1 MTNDDVLLVPV
12 TAVSKK
18 GTDNYVWLYD
28 DETQKIKQ
36 VRVKL
41 GNADA
46 KQQKLHQGWKKFK
59 KVITKAEKSFKDGE
73 TLKDVTDADSKKS
86 KETSG
91 EEVRSSD

>member
-1 MTNDDVLLVPV
+1 MRRVKKSSR
-12 TAVSKK
+12 SK
-18 GTDNYVWLYD
+18 
-28 DETQKIKQ
+28 
-36 VRVKL
+36 VKL

-46 KQQKLHQGWKKFK
+46 KQQEIASGLKEGQ

-73 TLKDVTDADSKKS
+73 TLKNVTDADSKKS